1 MEVFHFEKEVGRK
14 IHQYD
19 SNFFMSRLGKESE
32 NGKRQNYTTGDISIG
47 CMYLEKD
54 GVVGYHQATV
64 PQLFLVVQ
72 GDGWVRGKDKERLPI
87 KAGQAA
93 FWEAGEWHES
103 GTDTG
108 MVVIVVESENIH
120 PQPFSHQPMISGHTP
135 L

>member
-1 MEVFHFEKEVGRK
+1 LEIFLFAKEMGKK

-19 SNFFMSRLGKESE
+19 SNFVMSRLGKESE
-32 NGKRQNYTTGDISIG
+32 NGERQNYTTGDVSIG

-72 GDGWVRGKDKERLPI
+72 GDGWVRGEETSKLPI
-87 KAGQAA
+87 KVGQAA
-93 FWEAGEWHES
+93 FWQAGEWHES

-108 MVVIVVESENIH
+108 MVAIVIESKVID
-120 PQPFSHQPMISGHTP
+120 PKLF
-135 L
+135 